1 MNLLRAERECFTK
14 DTYATFEKHLD
25 NAKKERDVLKFL
37 NENVYLFNI
46 LDHAWNGKHGR
57 ANFRFGSDYIA
68 DFIIMSAHSGSWIIR
83 LIEAQSPTDT
93 IYTKKY
99 EETQGLREARRQ
111 IAEWKIWIANNPLQF
126 RQALASV
133 VDDNTPSYCSNAS
146 LHQCA
151 KTELL
156 DLNTPVEIRYS
167 ALIGRR
173 ESRDAKKNQLAL
185 QNTDFSIMTYDRLL
199 DGAEKMRDA
208 ILELEA
214 WQARAEVE

>member
-14 DTYATFEKHLD
+14 DTYAIFKKHLD
-25 NAKKERDVLKFL
+25 NAKNERDVLIFL
-37 NENVYLFNI
+37 NENVYLFNR

-57 ANFRFGSDYIA
+57 ANFRFGSDYVA
-68 DFIIMSAHSGSWIIR
+68 DFIILSAHSASWFIR

-93 IYTKKY
+93 IYTKTY
-99 EETQGLREARRQ
+99 EETKGLREARRQ
-111 IAEWKIWIANNPLQF
+111 IAEWKIWIENNPLQF
-126 RQALASV
+126 RQALANV
-133 VDDNTPSYCSNAS
+133 VDVDTPPYCSHAS

-173 ESRDAKKNQLAL
+173 ASRDVKKNQLAL
-185 QNTDFSIMTYDRLL
+185 QNLDFSIMTYDRLL
-199 DGAEKMRDA
+199 DWAEEMRNSMLEIDA
-208 ILELEA
+208 
-214 WQARAEVE
+214 